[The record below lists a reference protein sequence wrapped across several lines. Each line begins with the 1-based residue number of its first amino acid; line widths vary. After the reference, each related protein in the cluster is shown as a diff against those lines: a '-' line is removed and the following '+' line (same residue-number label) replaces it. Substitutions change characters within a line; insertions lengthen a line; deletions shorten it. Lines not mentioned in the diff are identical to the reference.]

1 MKKFKKIS
9 AFICAFVVMMTTLPV
24 ELYNVKAAD
33 TYVDLFI
40 SNPASVTEGRTI
52 TFNFNYTGQVLN
64 VSLLAKEVILNGFT
78 GKVTVSGTGNTRK
91 VTISNVKD
99 IAGDNYVRV
108 TAGTAISTTGKL
120 ENGARSS
127 SFSILP
133 KDSTAPKVN
142 LSNVFPSNVIDGSTI
157 KFTATYSDD
166 VAMMNVSLLAKEV
179 ILNGFTGKV
188 TVSGTGNTRTIT
200 ISNVKDI
207 AGDNSIRLT
216 AGTSIDTSGN
226 LDKGTTSSKF
236 VIKAKDTIAPTV
248 SLSVASPSSVLT
260 GKTVTFTA
268 TYADNV
274 AVMNV
279 SLLAK
284 EVILNGFT
292 GKVTVSG
299 TGNTRTITISNVKD
313 IAGDNSIRL
322 TAGTSIDTS
331 GNLDKGTTSSKFTIK
346 PIEPE
351 KPEPEKPKPQ
361 KPDPEDWIPN
371 PNTGK

>member
-52 TFNFNYTGQVLN
+52 TFNFNYTGQVL
-64 VSLLAKEVILNGFT
+64 
-78 GKVTVSGTGNTRK
+78 
-91 VTISNVKD
+91 
-99 IAGDNYVRV
+99 
-108 TAGTAISTTGKL
+108 
-120 ENGARSS
+120 
-127 SFSILP
+127 
-133 KDSTAPKVN
+133 
-142 LSNVFPSNVIDGSTI
+142 
-157 KFTATYSDD
+157 
-166 VAMMNVSLLAKEV
+166 
-179 ILNGFTGKV
+179 
-188 TVSGTGNTRTIT
+188 
-200 ISNVKDI
+200 
-207 AGDNSIRLT
+207 
-216 AGTSIDTSGN
+216 
-226 LDKGTTSSKF
+226 
-236 VIKAKDTIAPTV
+236 
-248 SLSVASPSSVLT
+248 
-260 GKTVTFTA
+260 
-268 TYADNV
+268 
-274 AVMNV
+274 NV